1 MGSIQTTFKFSPR
14 LLDHLGISAYNS
26 VRKCLAEL
34 VANSYDADAEKVSI
48 QLPDIIDEN
57 ALIEIEDN
65 GTGMSPQEIENNFL
79 LIGRNRR
86 KNGERTDKKR
96 LVIGSKGIGKLAGF
110 GIASRMNIIAYK
122 DGVQSQV
129 SIDRAD
135 FEDVATLNQHQ
146 LVITTSETGHSNG
159 TKLQLIG
166 LHPDL
171 QLIDPVM
178 LRRHLYRVMPKV
190 ADFIINVN
198 EIECT
203 PDDILGFRSEFT
215 EVIENVGTVNGFYI
229 IANSRQST
237 PGMAVRVRGRIVQE
251 PSLFGLDTRSHGFFT
266 AEKVIGEINADF
278 LDPETAENETLDLIK
293 TTRDGFLEDS
303 PKVNLFTNWAA
314 DFVKRVIK
322 GIDESESKKRT
333 DLLMN
338 QPEVRERLEKLP
350 PHIKATAT
358 KVVRGVISKLTT
370 ASDADARDL
379 IEWILRYYESN
390 VLKELMRAILSADIK
405 EAEKL
410 SDLIQEWGL
419 TQVNSVVGII
429 RTQIEIIQKLEE
441 LVVSEKAKEIELHK
455 LIENNL
461 WLVREGLELWSS
473 DKPLKTILETRLD
486 ELYEGQNDLR
496 PDLVCRSR
504 NDGKEAVILEF
515 KRPKETIKM
524 THVTQAMEY
533 AGLLKKHRPS
543 INFETFVVGREYHP
557 DVLATKEKLE
567 KASLFL
573 WSYEEILQR
582 SRMRF
587 EQILEIL
594 GQE

>member
-48 QLPDIIDEN
+48 QLPDIIDDN

-86 KNGERTDKKR
+86 KNGERTDKNR

-110 GIASRMNIIAYK
+110 GIASKMNIISYK
-122 DGVQSQV
+122 NGTQSQV

-135 FEDVATLNQHQ
+135 FEDVTTLNQHQ
-146 LVITTSETGHSNG
+146 LVITTGVTGHSNG

-171 QLIDPVM
+171 QLIDPGM
-178 LRRHLYRVMPKV
+178 LRRHLYRVMPKI
-190 ADFIINVN
+190 ADFILTVN
-198 EIECT
+198 GIECT
-203 PDDILGFRSEFT
+203 PDDIPGQRSEFT
-215 EVIENVGTVNGFYI
+215 EVIENVGTVNGYYI

-237 PGMAVRVRGRIVQE
+237 PGIAVRVRGRIVQE

-278 LDPETAENETLDLIK
+278 LDPETTDDETLDLIK

-303 PKVNLFTNWAA
+303 PKVSLFIEWAA

-333 DLLMN
+333 DSLMN

-350 PHIKATAT
+350 PHIKGTAT

-390 VLKELMRAILSADIK
+390 VLKELMKAIISADIK

-473 DKPLKTILETRLD
+473 DKPLKMLLETRLD
-486 ELYEGQNDLR
+486 QLYEDKNDLR

-504 NDGKEAVILEF
+504 NDGNEAVILEF

-524 THVTQAMEY
+524 SHVTQAMEY

-543 INFETFVVGREYHP
+543 ISFETFVVGREYHT
-557 DVLATKEKLE
+557 DVLATKENLE
-567 KASLFL
+567 KASIFL

-582 SRMRF
+582 ARMRF

-594 GQE
+594 GQK